1 MQATE
6 NKLKKEISLKDK
18 KTNKKDAEFIMPT
31 KENYVTV
38 LEKNYTIK
46 QLKDIVAHYKIKLSG
61 ASVKADITEKICN
74 YFQLYDKAVIVQK
87 AWRHY
92 LFKHYNRLRGP
103 ARFNRTICVND
114 TDFFTMDN
122 LSDIPYKQFYSFVD
136 EDNMVYG
143 FDIMSIHNLFNKS
156 DKVANPYNRKP
167 FPKQVAKNIMIIIRL
182 SNLYNE
188 PINLD
193 TNEGGEGLEETNN
206 SINFENR
213 IVMLFHDIDHL
224 GNYTNYN
231 WFMNLNEALL
241 MRFIMEMNDIWS
253 YRANLTDIVKREI
266 CPEYRNLFQ
275 RMFIVDIRFVNI
287 GVLRE
292 IAIEI
297 MGRLVRD
304 GINHGSRCL
313 GANFVLCALTLVSPD
328 AADAL
333 PWLYQSVI

>member
-1 MQATE
+1 
-6 NKLKKEISLKDK
+6 
-18 KTNKKDAEFIMPT
+18 
-31 KENYVTV
+31 
-38 LEKNYTIK
+38 
-46 QLKDIVAHYKIKLSG
+46 
-61 ASVKADITEKICN
+61 
-74 YFQLYDKAVIVQK
+74 
-87 AWRHY
+87 
-92 LFKHYNRLRGP
+92 
-103 ARFNRTICVND
+103 
-114 TDFFTMDN
+114 
-122 LSDIPYKQFYSFVD
+122 
-136 EDNMVYG
+136 
-143 FDIMSIHNLFNKS
+143 
-156 DKVANPYNRKP
+156 
-167 FPKQVAKNIMIIIRL
+167 MIIIRL